1 MPSTNFLTFR
11 TFSDQQFAKEFT
23 LLLSEHQIEHVLE
36 SSGSNN
42 PLLTAAADN
51 EQFYVKIQGVD
62 FNKAHQALREFY
74 ARQVEQVESDYYLF
88 SFTQEEL
95 LDLIQHPNDWSD
107 FDYALAT
114 KLLKEQG
121 IQEIENTVVLPEEIP
136 QNKRPSFTEEDLM
149 RGIVTSLFG
158 GFMGAWKGW
167 TVLTD
172 TIILPNGEEEHAY
185 SEPDRKRG
193 GTLFAVGGALLFAYV
208 LISIVLIYKAS

>member
-11 TFSDQQFAKEFT
+11 TFSDQQFAKEFIA
-23 LLLSEHQIEHVLE
+23 LLSEHQIEHVLE
-36 SSGSNN
+36 SSGSIN
-42 PLLTAAADN
+42 PLSRSAADN
-51 EQFYVKIQGVD
+51 EQFYVKIRGVD

-88 SFTQEEL
+88 SFTKEEL

-121 IQEIENTVVLPEEIP
+121 VQEIEHTVILPEEVR
-136 QNKRPSFTEEDLM
+136 QKEKPSFSEDDLM
-149 RGIVTSLFG
+149 RGILTSLLG
-158 GFMGAWKGW
+158 GFMGVWNGW
-167 TVLTD
+167 HVLND
-172 TIILPNGEEEHAY
+172 KIILPSGEEDYAY

-208 LISIVLIYKAS
+208 LIAIVLIYKAS